1 MNNERLSRV
10 LLGPVV
16 SEKSSRVADKSQQ
29 IVFKV
34 LPGASKLEIR
44 NAVEKM
50 FDVKVTAVQVAN
62 VKGKV
67 KRFGQ
72 TLGRRSDW
80 KKAYVTLAEGS
91 DINFMGAVYFIE
103 QLLPIIKKQG
113 LPPLKQNIIARFGR
127 NQRMFAFLKE

>member
-1 MNNERLSRV
+1 MNNERMSRI

-16 SEKSSRVADKSQQ
+16 SEKSTRVADMGKQ

-34 LPGASKLEIR
+34 LPDASKLEIR
-44 NAVEKM
+44 RAVEKM
-50 FDVKVTAVQVAN
+50 FDVKVVSVQVAN

-80 KKAYVTLAEGS
+80 KKAYVTLDESS
-91 DINFMGAVYFIE
+91 DIDFVGAE
-103 QLLPIIKKQG
+103 
-113 LPPLKQNIIARFGR
+113 
-127 NQRMFAFLKE
+127 

>member
-1 MNNERLSRV
+1 MNNNERLSRV

-16 SEKSSRVADKSQQ
+16 SEKSTRVADQSQQ
-29 IVFKV
+29 MVFKV
-34 LPGASKLEIR
+34 LPDASKLEIR

-91 DINFMGAVYFIE
+91 DIDFVGAE
-103 QLLPIIKKQG
+103 
-113 LPPLKQNIIARFGR
+113 
-127 NQRMFAFLKE
+127 